1 MQYTD
6 DIANAA
12 KSLKSD
18 LNTVARSA
26 IVPRVDNFK
35 EKVTKVNKTLG
46 LEIPFFNSCQWLM

>member
-12 KSLKSD
+12 KSVKSD

-26 IVPRVDNFK
+26 IVPRADNYK

-46 LEIPFFNSCQWLM
+46 LEIPFFNSCQ

>member
-26 IVPRVDNFK
+26 IVPRVDSFK

-46 LEIPFFNSCQWLM
+46 LEIPFFNSCQ